1 MAGEIVYADLNIP
14 GDPSSRGKVAP
25 SQHHDHPR
33 CPRWHR
39 LALGL
44 TLAGN
49 VVLLGVVTA
58 LAVCGSLNPSLT
70 GAVPKTMEN
79 KTSAQPSPKGR
90 GCSDLD
96 EFRSHLRQHL
106 CYTQNNKPAEG
117 SSCKLCPRDWLLHG
131 DKCYWVSKVIK
142 GWEQSREDC
151 LMKRAQLLVI
161 NDWEEMAFVGNS
173 TQDQRQMW
181 IGLNITSPGKTWTWQ
196 DGSPVNQTLFPVFDP
211 KKENNCASVKK
222 NKIHS
227 DICPTELKWIC
238 QKAAVLV

>member
-14 GDPSSRGKVAP
+14 GDPSSRGKVVP
-25 SQHHDHPR
+25 SQHHNRPR

-49 VVLLGVVTA
+49 VVLLGVVTR
-58 LAVCGSLNPSLT
+58 LAAQGSQNPSPS

-79 KTSAQPSPKGR
+79 ETSAQASPKGR
-90 GCSDLD
+90 GCSDLE

-106 CYTQNNKPAEG
+106 CYTQNNQSAEG
-117 SSCKLCPRDWLLHG
+117 SSCKLCPKDWLLHG
-131 DKCYWVSKVIK
+131 DKCYWVSTAIK
-142 GWEQSREDC
+142 GWEWSRDDC

-161 NDWEEMAFVGNS
+161 DDREEMASIWNI
-173 TQDQRQMW
+173 TRDQHQVW
-181 IGLNITSPGKTWTWQ
+181 IGLNIPSPGRTWTWQ
-196 DGSPVNQTLFPVFDP
+196 DGSPLNQTLFPVLDP
-211 KKENNCASVKK
+211 KQENNCASVKK
-222 NKIHS
+222 NKIQS
-227 DICPTELKWIC
+227 EICQTELKWIC

>member
-1 MAGEIVYADLNIP
+1 MAGEIVPADLNIAE
-14 GDPSSRGKVAP
+14 DPSSGGKVAP
-25 SQHHDHPR
+25 SQHHNHPR
-33 CPRWHR
+33 CPRWHL

-49 VVLLGVVTA
+49 IVLLRVVMA
-58 LAVCGSLNPSLT
+58 LAVRGSLDPSLT
-70 GAVPKTMEN
+70 RAVPKTMEN
-79 KTSAQPSPKGR
+79 ETSAEPSPKGR
-90 GCSDLD
+90 GSSDLD

-106 CYTQNNKPAEG
+106 CFTQNKKPAEG
-117 SSCKLCPRDWLLHG
+117 SSCKLCPKDWLLHG
-131 DKCYWVSKVIK
+131 DKCYWVSKAIK

-161 NDWEEMAFVGNS
+161 NDWEEMVFVGNS

-181 IGLNITSPGKTWTWQ
+181 IGLNITSPGRTWTWQ
-196 DGSPVNQTLFPVFDP
+196 DGSPLNQTLFPVFDP
-211 KKENNCASVKK
+211 AKENKCASVKK

-227 DICPTELKWIC
+227 EICQTELKWIC